1 MKEEENILEMAI
13 EAIKNEQIPPGP
25 PQELVD
31 ATVTKLA
38 EAQGQSDML
47 PFGKGMGLI
56 DRLRAVRGITKFAAA
71 AVLLICVG
79 YAVGRVS
86 APRPPD
92 MEELQTALEP
102 AVRRNVVA
110 QVRNDLQSALTN
122 LRDDLDRQYSQDLS
136 RVGMQILAASN
147 TATSEQLT
155 KLIEAIDEAQTHQR
169 QWFAAAIGQVESNR
183 RYETKQLSNAFASFA
198 VQTEDKLERTKQGLA
213 QLLSY
218 GMPDGSAPYEFENS
232 SNNDER
238 TER

>member
-1 MKEEENILEMAI
+1 MKEDENILEKAI

-38 EAQGQSDML
+38 EAQGQADTA
-47 PFGKGMGLI
+47 PFSGRIGLFERLGAVGGMA
-56 DRLRAVRGITKFAAA
+56 RFAAA

-86 APRPPD
+86 APRSPD
-92 MEELQTALEP
+92 MEELQAALEP

-110 QVRNDLQSALTN
+110 QVRNDLQSALAN
-122 LRDDLDRQYSQDLS
+122 LRDDLDRQYSQNLS

-155 KLIEAIDEAQTHQR
+155 RLIEVIDEAQSHDR

-183 RYETKQLSNAFASFA
+183 RYETTQLSNAFASFA

-218 GMPDGSAPYEFENS
+218 GMPDGSAAYEFENS

-238 TER
+238 TEK